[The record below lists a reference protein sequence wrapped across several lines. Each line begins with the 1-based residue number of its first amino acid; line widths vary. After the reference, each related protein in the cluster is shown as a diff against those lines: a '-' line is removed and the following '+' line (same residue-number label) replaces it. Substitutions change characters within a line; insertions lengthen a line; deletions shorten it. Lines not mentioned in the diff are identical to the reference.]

1 MSGGSPR
8 LLRTLNERAAMEL
21 LIEHG
26 PLTRAELEEL
36 TGLSKA
42 SVAEVLRRLETADL
56 VHKDGSKPSAAGPP
70 AQLWAIQGTASLV
83 LGIDVTPKAI
93 DVAVADLAGQVRG
106 EVQVRTPKKYDAVA
120 ILSDAVA
127 AACTAAGVATED
139 VDQAV
144 IGMPGVVDPHTGQLT
159 SVLQVPSWS
168 GFHVLN
174 SVQEALG
181 IEHVRIENDVN
192 LVALEELAK
201 GAARGTDTFVLLW
214 IGEGVGAGLVLRGQL
229 WRGATGRGGELSSLI
244 VPDPVSRS
252 RVYDEQ
258 GGPLEGILDARALL
272 RLAAAHELKARTP
285 VDAVRTGFTDPG
297 RYAGFLDDLAS
308 RIAVA
313 LINVVGMVDPELVVL
328 GGPVGQTGGAGLC
341 ELLTQRLAGTLLART
356 PIVTSAVQGN
366 PVRAGA
372 LEFGLSFTRDRILE
386 AGTAGR

>member
-26 PLTRAELEEL
+26 PSTRAELEEL

-42 SVAEVLRRLETADL
+42 SVAEVLRRLETAGL
-56 VHKDGSKPSAAGPP
+56 VHKNGSKPSPAGPP

-83 LGIDVTPKAI
+83 VGVDVTPQAI
-93 DVAVADLAGQVRG
+93 DVAVADLAGHVLG
-106 EVQVRTPKKYDAVA
+106 EANVRTPKKYDAVA
-120 ILSDAVA
+120 VLSDAVA
-127 AACTAAGVATED
+127 TACAAAQVTTD
-139 VDQAV
+139 DIDQVV

-181 IEHVRIENDVN
+181 IDHVRIENDVN
-192 LVALEELAK
+192 LVALEELAQ
-201 GAARGTDTFVLLW
+201 GAATGIDTFALLW

-229 WRGATGRGGELSSLI
+229 WRGATGRSGELSSVI
-244 VPDPVSRS
+244 VPDPVSRA

-258 GGPLEGILDARALL
+258 GGPLDGVLDPRALL
-272 RLAAAHELKARTP
+272 RLAHAHDLNARTP
-285 VDAVRTGFTDPG
+285 VDAVRTGFAEPE
-297 RYAGFLDDLAS
+297 RYSGFLDDLVA

-313 LINVVGMVDPELVVL
+313 LINVVGMLDPELVVL
-328 GGPVGQTGGAGLC
+328 GGPIGQTGGDALC
-341 ELLTQRLAGTLLART
+341 DLLAQRLGGTLLART

-372 LEFGLSFTRDRILE
+372 LEFGLSFTRDRILS

>member
-26 PLTRAELEEL
+26 PLTRAEVEEL

-56 VHKDGSKPSAAGPP
+56 VHKAGSKPSAAGPP

-83 LGIDVTPKAI
+83 VGIDVTPKAI

-106 EVQVRTPKKYDAVA
+106 EARVRTPKKYDAVA

-127 AACTAAGVATED
+127 TACTAAGVATDD
-139 VDQAV
+139 VDQVV

-174 SVQEALG
+174 SVQDALG

-272 RLAAAHELKARTP
+272 RLATAHELTAQTP
-285 VDAVRTGFTDPG
+285 VDAVRTGFADPG

-372 LEFGLSFTRDRILE
+372 LEFGLSFTRDRILS